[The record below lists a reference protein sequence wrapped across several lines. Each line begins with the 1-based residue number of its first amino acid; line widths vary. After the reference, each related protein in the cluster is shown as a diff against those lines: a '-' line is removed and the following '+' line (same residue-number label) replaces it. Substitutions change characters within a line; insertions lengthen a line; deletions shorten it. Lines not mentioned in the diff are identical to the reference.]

1 MLLEIAKYCD
11 RIRLDTD
18 VAEAVA
24 RHGAGNVLV
33 DGIPFSELTTDSQ
46 NNLIPGFNPVVVEE
60 VVVEEGVV
68 EEAAPAPEGGSPD
81 A

>member
-46 NNLIPGFNPVVVEE
+46 NNLIPGFNPG
-60 VVVEEGVV
+60 VVEEGVV